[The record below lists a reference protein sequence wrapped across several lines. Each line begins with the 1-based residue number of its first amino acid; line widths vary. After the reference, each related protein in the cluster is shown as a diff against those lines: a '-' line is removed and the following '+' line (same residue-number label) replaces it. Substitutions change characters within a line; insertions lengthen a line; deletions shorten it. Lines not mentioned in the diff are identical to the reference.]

1 MRPLRLWLVLRSY
14 GASAYLSAAAALTFV
29 GCALGPDS
37 RAVITRD
44 GALGEP
50 LPFVV
55 ALSGAAAMVCLV
67 EPAPELTS
75 TMPRRP
81 WQTRA
86 VLVTFVVA
94 GCACAV
100 AVSGLAAPGLSAAT
114 ARNVLLA
121 LAVTFLVAL
130 WQPLLSWVPT
140 SVYLAL
146 SWFFGTATADD
157 AARAWAVPAQPPDWR
172 MTGVCAAVAL
182 TAALV
187 WVLSPRQFG
196 HSQRPRRRRSATL
209 APSPKRPT

>member
-1 MRPLRLWLVLRSY
+1 VRPLRLWLVLRSY
-14 GASAYLSAAAALTFV
+14 GARAYLAATAVLTLV

-55 ALSGAAAMVCLV
+55 ALCGAAAMVCLL
-67 EPAPELTS
+67 EPAPELTT

-86 VLVTFVVA
+86 VRAGFVVA
-94 GCACAV
+94 GCTGAV
-100 AVSGLAAPGLSAAT
+100 AVSNLAAPGLTAAT

-121 LAVTFLVAL
+121 LTVTFLVSL

-140 SVYLAL
+140 SSYLAL
-146 SWFFGTATADD
+146 SWFYGTATADD
-157 AARAWAVPAQPPDWR
+157 AARAWAVPAQPPSWPI
-172 MTGVCAAVAL
+172 TGSWAAIAL
-182 TAALV
+182 TAAVV
-187 WVLSPRQFG
+187 WVLTPRQVG
-196 HSQRPRRRRSATL
+196 RSRR
-209 APSPKRPT
+209 

>member
-14 GASAYLSAAAALTFV
+14 GTRAYLVGTAVLTLA

-50 LPFVV
+50 LPLVV

-86 VLVTFVVA
+86 DRAGFVVA
-94 GCACAV
+94 GCAVAV
-100 AVSGLAAPGLSAAT
+100 AVSRLAAPGLTAAT

-130 WQPLLSWVPT
+130 WQPLLSWIPT
-140 SVYLAL
+140 SSYLAL
-146 SWFFGTATADD
+146 SWFYGTATADD
-157 AARAWAVPAQPPDWR
+157 AARAWAIPAQPPDWA
-172 MTGVCAAVAL
+172 MTGVWAAVAL
-182 TAALV
+182 TAAV
-187 WVLSPRQFG
+187 GWVRLPRPAG
-196 HSQRPRRRRSATL
+196 RSRRPRRPRPSTA
-209 APSPKRPT
+209 APDPG